1 MPRPSTDG
9 RPAFMWAKASGIE
22 LVKVKQQEKQN
33 DEPVMTNTTGPDEKL
48 EASPKQPTPSDVGH
62 RGNSDTD

>member
-1 MPRPSTDG
+1 
-9 RPAFMWAKASGIE
+9 MWAKASGIE